1 VHWCAAASQGGRTLI
16 SVAACI
22 RQIFGCV
29 GPEAGFIVLESALN
43 RGKLDERE
51 QCELIE
57 SLPHRFR
64 ALAGRASHHSDS
76 GSESEMKLL
85 LMGLNIAFRQQVLVA
100 DTWPVDFLIGD
111 HLAIEA
117 DSKAHHSDPY
127 RDRKKDAELS
137 AASVRV
143 LRFMY
148 SQIRYEKPAVER
160 AILSAL
166 ARGDAHSA

>member
-1 VHWCAAASQGGRTLI
+1 LRFQTL
-16 SVAACI
+16 A
-22 RQIFGCV
+22 R
-29 GPEAGFIVLESALN
+29 
-43 RGKLDERE
+43 
-51 QCELIE
+51 
-57 SLPHRFR
+57 
-64 ALAGRASHHSDS
+64 RASHHSDS

-85 LMGLNIAFRQQVLVA
+85 LFELGVSFRQQALVVG
-100 DTWPVDFLIGD
+100 WPLDFLIGK

-137 AASVRV
+137 EASVRV

-148 SQIRYEKPAVER
+148 SQIRYEKPAVKR
-160 AILSAL
+160 AIVAAL